1 MGGYFRLAA
10 EILVDLAHALH
21 LFRAE
26 RAAALEM
33 TAVQARVGLHG
44 QPGIVVRGNRAAR
57 EGKVVILVHKADVDA
72 RRAGL
77 AVAEIHAR
85 AGDCVRLERA
95 DDGIILLRVGGGEE
109 VEQLVEVGEGLHAG
123 RGHQHAGAVERVLQ
137 APGVRQSR
145 AERGFLGAQAADRL
159 RHSVAR
165 FQLTSASA
173 ECLK

>member
-1 MGGYFRLAA
+1 MGEYFSLAA

-44 QPGIVVRGNRAAR
+44 QPGIVVRGNRVAR
-57 EGKVVILVHKADVDA
+57 EGKVVILVHKANVDA
-72 RRAGL
+72 RGARL
-77 AVAEIHAR
+77 AVVAIHAR

-109 VEQLVEVGEGLHAG
+109 VEQLVEVGEGCTPGTATSTPG
-123 RGHQHAGAVERVLQ
+123 RSNAYCRH
-137 APGVRQSR
+137 R
-145 AERGFLGAQAADRL
+145 ACVSAMPNGDFSAL
-159 RHSVAR
+159 RP
-165 FQLTSASA
+165 LTACA
-173 ECLK
+173 IQ